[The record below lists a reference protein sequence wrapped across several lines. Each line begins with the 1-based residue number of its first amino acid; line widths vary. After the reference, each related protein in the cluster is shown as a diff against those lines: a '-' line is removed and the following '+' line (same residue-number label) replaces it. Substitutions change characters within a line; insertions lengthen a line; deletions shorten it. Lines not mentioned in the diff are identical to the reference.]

1 MSVFINEKDT
11 KRVIFNIDFELA
23 ERLERAKELSKKI
36 GKKLDVDTPVNKA
49 LEKFVK
55 KAEKKIADAEA
66 FDIRISSNVSKSPLA
81 RVLAQQELLKARPPL
96 APNAY
101 SEE

>member
-1 MSVFINEKDT
+1 MSVFVKEKET
-11 KRVIFNIDFELA
+11 KRIIFNIDMDLA
-23 ERLERAKELSKKI
+23 ERLERAKELSKKM

-66 FDIRISSNVSKSPLA
+66 FDIRIAAASNSPLA
-81 RVLAQQELLKARPPL
+81 RVLARQELLKARPPL
-96 APNAY
+96 APMSFSDN
-101 SEE
+101 E